1 MIEVDMENLNLSG
14 EKSISAKLESACE
27 QVSPPSEYR
36 ERLLQE
42 LKHAVTV
49 QEEPRPLWRMT
60 DWAIMAAAIILTI
73 IIYGIWLSQ
82 HVVTK
87 LFP

>member
-1 MIEVDMENLNLSG
+1 MENLNFSG
-14 EKSISAKLESACE
+14 EKSISAKLESAYE

-36 ERLLQE
+36 ERLLQD
-42 LKHAVTV
+42 LKHAATV
-49 QEEPRPLWRMT
+49 QEAPRPLWRMT
-60 DWAIMAAAIILTI
+60 DWAIIAAAIILTL
-73 IIYGIWLSQ
+73 IIYGIWLPQ

>member
-1 MIEVDMENLNLSG
+1 MANLDFNSDKG
-14 EKSISAKLESACE
+14 ISNILESVHE
-27 QVSPPSEYR
+27 QASIPSEYR

-42 LKHAVTV
+42 LKHAATV
-49 QEEPRPLWRMT
+49 METPRPLWRMT
-60 DWAIMAAAIILTI
+60 DWAIIAAVIILTI
-73 IIYGIWLSQ
+73 IAYSLWLPQ

>member
-1 MIEVDMENLNLSG
+1 MANLDFNG
-14 EKSISAKLESACE
+14 EKSINNILESVYE
-27 QVSPPSEYR
+27 QASPPSEYR

-42 LKHAVTV
+42 LKHAAALMET
-49 QEEPRPLWRMT
+49 PRPLWRMT
-60 DWAIMAAAIILTI
+60 DWAIIAAIIILTI
-73 IIYGIWLSQ
+73 IAYGLWLPQ

>member
-1 MIEVDMENLNLSG
+1 MENLNLSG
-14 EKSISAKLESACE
+14 EKSISAKLESAYE

-42 LKHAVTV
+42 LKHAATV
-49 QEEPRPLWRMT
+49 QEAPRPLWRMT
-60 DWAIMAAAIILTI
+60 DWAIITAAIILAI
-73 IIYGIWLSQ
+73 IAYGIWVPQ

>member
-1 MIEVDMENLNLSG
+1 MENLNFSG
-14 EKSISAKLESACE
+14 EKSISTKLESAYE

-42 LKHAVTV
+42 LKHAATV
-49 QEEPRPLWRMT
+49 QEAPRPLWRMT
-60 DWAIMAAAIILTI
+60 DWAIIAAAIILTL
-73 IIYGIWLSQ
+73 IIYGMWLPQ
-82 HVVTK
+82 HVLTK